1 MKAGNAPSTTVSQ
14 AEWWETPMEFPA
26 RQVYSPESFRD
37 TFLSVRTSMSLSV
50 VFKPAVW
57 MEREGE
63 KSATLV

>member
-1 MKAGNAPSTTVSQ
+1 
-14 AEWWETPMEFPA
+14 MEFPA

-57 MEREGE
+57 MEKREK
-63 KSATLV
+63 KSERRSDLISVVAQLLVSGGH